1 MKLFDLSN
9 FGGKATQRLT
19 LQGNIISLSGN
30 QGKLNISI
38 NDHVKVATF
47 DTDLTTTAE
56 NFVRDNFG
64 YYKLHGFL
72 ISAASNEISVDSA
85 YGWWSVN
92 TINIEVSPFVAEE
105 ALPTTTVATTTAGGE
120 DLDAII
126 GAGLEIDFHAAR
138 IWRVITGMYT
148 YVRDPVRPKNGDRI
162 RLELTCTIRTAII
175 FSDKWDFVGVIS
187 PYTLLNSAFSVIEG
201 VYDSTLDKVICEITT
216 YESITTTATPTTS
229 PVPTTTAP
237 LTTL

>member
-19 LQGNIISLSGN
+19 LQGNIIILSGN

-72 ISAASNEISVDSA
+72 LYAASGTILVYSA

-92 TINIEVSPFVAEE
+92 TINVDVSAFVAEE

-120 DLDAII
+120 DLDATI
-126 GAGLEIDFHAAR
+126 GATLDVDFHAAR
-138 IWRVITGMYT
+138 IWRVTTGMVT
-148 YVRDPVRPKNGDRI
+148 YVADPVRPKNGDRI
-162 RLELTCTIRTAII
+162 RLELTCTARTAIY
-175 FSDKWDFVGVIS
+175 FSAKWDFVGTAS

-201 VYDSTLDKVICEITT
+201 VYDSVLDKVICEITT
-216 YESITTTATPTTS
+216 YESITTTAA
-229 PVPTTTAP
+229 PTTTAP